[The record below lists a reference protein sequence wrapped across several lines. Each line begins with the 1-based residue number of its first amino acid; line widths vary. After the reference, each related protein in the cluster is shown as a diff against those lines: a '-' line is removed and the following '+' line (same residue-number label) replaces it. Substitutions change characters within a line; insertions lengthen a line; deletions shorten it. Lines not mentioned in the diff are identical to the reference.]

1 MRVMPGVKRFLTLL
15 AALPMAAC
23 LGPAPPPPPM
33 PAELYGAADCASTVF
48 PTDPTVNAATVDKFA
63 GVYRRGRESVT
74 VSRQDHRFLLHRVRY
89 GVRELRA
96 EAPQSW
102 YFRDG
107 CGVRYAFVLPPDGP
121 GGMLTITDLDG
132 TSSRWNRQGY

>member
-1 MRVMPGVKRFLTLL
+1 MKFLPPLCTAAAL
-15 AALPMAAC
+15 AAC
-23 LGPAPPPPPM
+23 VGPAPPPPPT
-33 PAELYGAADCASTVF
+33 PAELAGIPDCASTIF
-48 PTDPTVNAATVDKFA
+48 PTDTSVAGWSVDKFA

-74 VSRQDHRFLLHRVRY
+74 VTRQDHRFLLHRVRY

-102 YFRDG
+102 NFRDG

-121 GGMLTITDLDG
+121 GGFVTITDLDG
-132 TSSRWNRQGY
+132 TVTRWNRQSY

>member
-1 MRVMPGVKRFLTLL
+1 MRYLALV
-15 AALPMAAC
+15 AALPLAAC
-23 LGPAPPPPPM
+23 LGPAPPPPPL
-33 PAELYGAADCASTVF
+33 PAELYGGADCASTVF
-48 PTDPTVNAATVDKFA
+48 PTDPAVNAATVDRFA

-96 EAPQSW
+96 EAAQSP

-107 CGVRYAFVLPPDGP
+107 CGVRYAFALPPGGP
-121 GGMLTITDLDG
+121 GAWLTITEPDG
-132 TSSRWNRQGY
+132 TISRWRRQAY

>member
-1 MRVMPGVKRFLTLL
+1 MARVMRFLPLFAA
-15 AALPMAAC
+15 AALAAC

-33 PAELYGAADCASTVF
+33 PAELLGGADCASTVF
-48 PTDPTVNAATVDKFA
+48 PTDAAVNAATVDKFA

-121 GGMLTITDLDG
+121 GGMLTITDADG
-132 TSSRWNRQGY
+132 TVSRWNRQGY